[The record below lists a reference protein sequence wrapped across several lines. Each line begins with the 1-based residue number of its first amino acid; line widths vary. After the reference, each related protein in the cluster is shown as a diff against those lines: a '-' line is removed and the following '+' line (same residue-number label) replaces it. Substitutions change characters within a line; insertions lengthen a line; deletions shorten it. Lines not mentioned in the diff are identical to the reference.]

1 MKSGKKLTKDDLD
14 ELDDLCTDDTDTT
27 KDDDTITTTANLVQN
42 SVTRGRKRKA
52 TDYDGSEEQ
61 SDEESGLSA
70 GERRSRRMA
79 NDDRMR
85 ISTSDD
91 IQIKEDRRNSIEV
104 QVETFLFNFILY
116 KSNMICACVSVCTEE
131 SC

>member
-104 QVETFLFNFILY
+104 QVETFLFNFIY
-116 KSNMICACVSVCTEE
+116 NTK
-131 SC
+131 